1 MFLYIALIYIVL
13 LLIVAPLWL
22 LIDTNFKSM
31 LLLEKGKAAQY
42 DSERINDTL
51 AISESSQW
59 FLTNDDMIFFND
71 GFYEKYGIANRPV
84 KFETL
89 LSWISPESRHYLE
102 TIRAMS
108 RDDDSVG
115 GQEIVMQVPTTGE
128 RHVFKLKTYAAPSS
142 LRHVRRVGI
151 ISLIDDIKKEEA
163 ERLQASRKEEEARTM
178 NTIMTTSMS
187 EEIRTPLNSIIR
199 NAQLL
204 CEQFDEISD
213 QERKAY
219 NDNIM
224 RESDKLLS
232 YFEEKDDEIQ

>member
-22 LIDTNFKSM
+22 LVDTNFKSM

-128 RHVFKLKTYAAPSS
+128 RHVFELKTYAAPPS

-151 ISLIDDIKKEEA
+151 ISLIDDVKKEEA
-163 ERLQASRKEEEARTM
+163 ERLQARRKEEEARTM

-224 RESDKLLS
+224 KESDKLLS